1 MINNYSEQ
9 KKGTTSGFASQLPM
23 EKCGLATQPEHQ
35 ICDPRHYVPQK
46 CHNNRAKKKQIKQK
60 AKRHKNR

>member
-46 CHNNRAKKKQIKQK
+46 MP
-60 AKRHKNR
+60 